1 MQTLIQPIRFC
12 LCFSRM
18 QKLVKSLGPWALR
31 SGSRARCMLSVFY
44 ERRWDQNL
52 EELRE
57 ELNIEPPPLILPTK
71 SKKAAS
77 ES

>member
-1 MQTLIQPIRFC
+1 
-12 LCFSRM
+12 M
-18 QKLVKSLGPWALR
+18 QKLVTAVGPWALR
-31 SGSRARCMLSVFY
+31 NGSRARCMLSIYY

-57 ELNIEPPPLILPTK
+57 ELNIEPPPLIV
-71 SKKAAS
+71 SARIKKAAS